1 MKRFRIP
8 YADRALQ
15 IQVEERHILDI
26 IHPAACGAKR
36 THKILKDAIA
46 KPCGDETLADFVKNA
61 GEVSIIVNDAARPTQ
76 TASVVSALSDLF
88 NTRRFTFVVA
98 TGAHRA
104 PTKKELK
111 KILGAHYDQH
121 REKIVVHDARDDSML
136 DYYGK
141 TRYGNAMWLDRIVA
155 RTDKTVVI
163 GSIEPHYFAG
173 YTGGRKALLPGIA
186 GYRTIEQNHSLAL
199 HANAKPLMLDGNPI
213 HEEMRDCVA
222 ALGEK
227 RVYSIQMITDK
238 NGNMHKA
245 YTGPIIPTFEIAA
258 HEARQIFT
266 TRVARQ
272 ADIVVTIAQPPFDM
286 DFYQT
291 LKAIEHGRLALN
303 HGGILIIV
311 SPCKQGLGPASFSRL
326 FEKKDSIERAASKA
340 ISEYSLG
347 DHNAYN
353 LMTLRN
359 QAQIWAVTEI
369 SQKILDNGGIRKF
382 TSLQEAIDQAIRQK
396 KQGQC
401 ILFLMNGSI
410 SVPEICE
417 Y

>member
-1 MKRFRIP
+1 MKRLRIP
-8 YADRALQ
+8 YADRVLQ
-15 IQVEERHILDI
+15 IAVEDKHILDI
-26 IHPAACGAKR
+26 IYPVACRVKE
-36 THKILKDAIA
+36 THRILKNAIA
-46 KPCGDETLADFVKNA
+46 NPCGHETLADFINNA
-61 GEVSIIVNDAARPTQ
+61 GKVSIIVNDAARPTQ

-88 NTRRFTFVVA
+88 NTRKFNFVVA

-104 PTKKELK
+104 PTKSELK

-121 REKIVVHDARDDSML
+121 KEQIVAHDATDDSML

-141 TRYGNAMWLDRIVA
+141 TRYGNAIWLNRAI
-155 RTDKTVVI
+155 TKTENTVVI

-173 YTGGRKALLPGIA
+173 YTGGRKSLLPGIA

-213 HEEMRDCVA
+213 HEEMHDCVA

-227 RVYSIQMITDK
+227 QIYSIQMITDR

-245 YTGPIIPTFEIAA
+245 YTGPVTTTFEIAA
-258 HEARQIFT
+258 RDAARLFT
-266 TRVARQ
+266 ARIAKK

-286 DFYQT
+286 DLYQT

-303 HGGILIIV
+303 HGGILLIV

-326 FEKKDSIERAASKA
+326 FEAKDSIEKAASKA
-340 ISEYSLG
+340 VSEYSLG

-369 SQKILDNGGIRKF
+369 DQKILDNGGIRKF
-382 TSLQEAIDQAIRQK
+382 TSLQEAIDKAIRQK
-396 KQGQC
+396 EQRQC
-401 ILFLMNGSI
+401 VLFLMNGSMT
-410 SVPEICE
+410 VPGIC
-417 Y
+417 YC